1 MSHSGELLSAYLD
14 GELTRSE
21 ESTVVAHLEECA
33 GCRMELADL
42 HTARAMVRALP
53 ILDVPPWVIGDL
65 PGADATVIPL
75 RRRPAAWA
83 AAAVA
88 ILVLF
93 VSIATLLAP
102 QPSLELNFI
111 DIANTHRVSASQDGL
126 PTGARVVL
134 IAPTAPGLAE

>member
-14 GELTRSE
+14 GELTGSE
-21 ESTVVAHLEECA
+21 ESAVVAHLEECA

-53 ILDVPPWVIGDL
+53 ILDVPGWVIGEV
-65 PGADATVIPL
+65 ADTDGRVIPL
-75 RRRPAAWA
+75 RRRPTAWA

-93 VSIATLLAP
+93 VSIATVLTP
-102 QPSLELNFI
+102 QPSLELDFV

-134 IAPTAPGLAE
+134 IAPTAPGVAE